1 MAGRATFYGAGPEP
15 RGAEDYRM
23 WRVYNPDRTSSHGA
37 DGLVRIRAIS
47 GGKRLFE
54 VGYDGTTTWNDKGIV
69 PQAEADAYWASAF
82 GFGIIRQASR
92 PGFVLSRVPDDQFAG
107 HPIYKLRLVDP
118 KGGETL
124 FGIDKTSHA
133 IRTMEFATPKGWH
146 LRTYDDFVMLE
157 NPRWLQAR
165 TVTLYYNGVK
175 QNEGVLDRREGQRA
189 DRANDV
195 LTATGWRAET
205 FVQAGTR
212 PRSSAKAPRSAAG
225 PAASSAPAATSAGD
239 QNSVGAS
246 SSSIAQAG
254 NIRRATSSLTSSA
267 TSRWRSSTRI
277 RA

>member
-1 MAGRATFYGAGPEP
+1 VAQAAPAPAQAAPEKLSARAILDLAVAARRRRGVAEPAHLDHGRARDLLWRRAGATRR
-15 RGAEDYRM
+15 RGLPDVARLQS
-23 WRVYNPDRTSSHGA
+23 DRTSSHGA

-133 IRTMEFATPKGWH
+133 IRTMEFATPKG
-146 LRTYDDFVMLE
+146 
-157 NPRWLQAR
+157 
-165 TVTLYYNGVK
+165 
-175 QNEGVLDRREGQRA
+175 
-189 DRANDV
+189 
-195 LTATGWRAET
+195 
-205 FVQAGTR
+205 GTC
-212 PRSSAKAPRSAAG
+212 G
-225 PAASSAPAATSAGD
+225 PMT
-239 QNSVGAS
+239 
-246 SSSIAQAG
+246 
-254 NIRRATSSLTSSA
+254 TSSCWT
-267 TSRWRSSTRI
+267 I
-277 RA
+277 RAGSRPAP